1 MHNLDFDYEEPVE
14 KRFEDL
20 CQDLC
25 IDGSVREEAWEKYKD
40 VWANYSIDGDQIQW
54 LVCSLYECCRRC
66 LSDGISGH
74 VDNAYISLSRLL
86 SAAKMSM
93 VQFFHRIRKWAD
105 MTDMLDDMRDRIEL
119 IERQFSVSSVIF
131 RNFGRSF
138 GVLFSDT
145 DYETSQ
151 MRPTGSDLFRFT
163 WLLFIKSRASFP
175 AVTDDLVN
183 SYHLLAC
190 CLDWTLGAV
199 MLSRRR
205 DLINM
210 EQNGLPRDF
219 LTSVAQNKTWCP
231 PHDEPTC
238 MLRPICED
246 NDVNYV
252 ECKTVKEH
260 FFRPFMLRLIE
271 KDLIK
276 LHPSV
281 LGSLLE
287 QENFEI
293 TIQNLNNNYEEY
305 IIGTGD
311 FDERIYLSPNASEE
325 IGSIGESTVQ
335 SDFHLPV
342 GLTPSARRYM
352 LEVSNSG
359 FGGFTETTRRGN
371 ANAGAISR
379 LNGGVNFSNP
389 EARSQNLNQLQILLN
404 GRNNEPC
411 ESLVHLI
418 NAHCSVSPLSTI
430 RERLDNL
437 GEQFQRAYAGLKS
450 INSSGV
456 TITPTANN
464 LAISAA
470 QQRLQLCYPLYYMA
484 LENILLD
491 EIRRIEKKLVT
502 TTPTPLSSSN
512 NSNKTRRTH
521 PDLTT
526 LLAQDTFH
534 RALFICCMEI
544 VMVSCD
550 PPNHHFPWI
559 LEALSLDSVQFFKV
573 VEVLVR
579 NLDLPREIVK
589 YMNQVVEYILDSYA
603 WRTNSSIWSVLKA
616 TGRAPSIEEVIPPE
630 KLDQGSNDCYTRN
643 TTTISPGRK
652 LLTSNVISTKNI
664 KLSPNSYAKQP
675 RLTGSNNSNNNSNSI
690 TSKVSVSRQQN
701 IEFSTNQ
708 PGIYRL
714 LSSGVEDES
723 AQAAAQLLAS
733 GATDSVNIDSGLLG
747 TSDDVGI
754 NQDNVNIDVKP
765 ITEQLVDDYI
775 VNTAVIVT
783 SATTTVNSS
792 NNSTVVTSLTPGS
805 GNTINYF
812 PIRHDSIAIFFRQTY
827 QMASLRLRDLC
838 ERLSLT
844 RELMAKIWTCIE
856 QVIVHETELVR
867 DRCIDQVIMCCIY
880 GICKLVL
887 YRPLTFVD
895 IVQVYRM
902 QPQSYRDI
910 YRRVLINRVSY
921 GRGNTEERGDL
932 SRFYNVIFL
941 PQMKDFIK
949 KAASVRSTYNETDP
963 NCRTGHHSLGSDSLS
978 TDDNT
983 VLNQWTLHPSL
994 SPMPILVNNLAS
1006 NSAAALNL
1014 GLDPTTTSGDIIQAR
1029 RLASNRN
1036 IFISPVKQQVNLSP
1050 KKVIFTVGRSTGKDL
1065 QDVNL
1070 MISSA
1075 ERRASMANLTM
1086 GLKRPAGGGSTTTTY
1101 VANSSPFTVTS
1112 GTSSSR
1118 TVTLVGPSGFTTK
1131 RIDFDM

>member
-1 MHNLDFDYEEPVE
+1 MHNLDFEYEEPVE

-25 IDGSVREEAWEKYKD
+25 IDGS
-40 VWANYSIDGDQIQW
+40 
-54 LVCSLYECCRRC
+54 
-66 LSDGISGH
+66 
-74 VDNAYISLSRLL
+74 
-86 SAAKMSM
+86 
-93 VQFFHRIRKWAD
+93 FFHRIRKWAD

-418 NAHCSVSPLSTI
+418 NTHCSVSPLSTI

-502 TTPTPLSSSN
+502 TNPTPLSSSN
-512 NSNKTRRTH
+512 NSNKTRRTR

-544 VMVSCD
+544 VMLSCD

-643 TTTISPGRK
+643 TTAISPGRK

-675 RLTGSNNSNNNSNSI
+675 RLTGSNNNNNSNSI

-775 VNTAVIVT
+775 VNTAVTVT

-792 NNSTVVTSLTPGS
+792 NNSTVVTSLTSGP

-856 QVIVHETELVR
+856 QVIVHETELLR

-895 IVQVYRM
+895 IVQASGSKVSEYKVYRM

-978 TDDNT
+978 TDNNT

>member
-14 KRFEDL
+14 KRFDDL

-25 IDGSVREEAWEKYKD
+25 IDSSIREEAWDKYKD

-66 LSDGISGH
+66 LSDGISEH
-74 VDNAYISLSRLL
+74 VDNAYVSLSRLL

-105 MTDMLDDMRDRIEL
+105 MTDMMDDMRDRIEL
-119 IERQFSVSSVIF
+119 LERQFSVSSVIF

-145 DYETSQ
+145 EYETSQ

-190 CLDWTLGAV
+190 CLDWILGAV

-210 EQNGLPRDF
+210 DQNGLPRDF
-219 LTSVAQNKTWCP
+219 LTSVAQSKTWCP

-238 MLRPICED
+238 MLRQICED

-260 FFRPFMLRLIE
+260 FFRPFILRLIE

-287 QENFEI
+287 PENFEI

-305 IIGTGD
+305 IIGTGN
-311 FDERIYLSPNASEE
+311 FDERIYLNPNASEE

-404 GRNNEPC
+404 GRSKEPS
-411 ESLVHLI
+411 ESLVDLI

-430 RERLDNL
+430 RERLEDL
-437 GEQFQRAYAGLKS
+437 GGQFQRAYAGLKS
-450 INSSGV
+450 TACSNSGA
-456 TITPTANN
+456 TIKSTAANS

-484 LENILLD
+484 LENILVD
-491 EIRRIEKKLVT
+491 EIRRIDKRLAT
-502 TTPTPLSSSN
+502 TTPLSSLNNTN
-512 NSNKTRRTH
+512 NSNQTRSR
-521 PDLTT
+521 PYLST

-544 VMVSCD
+544 VMLSCD

-559 LEALSLDSVQFFKV
+559 LEALSLDSIQFFKV
-573 VEVLVR
+573 AEVLIR
-579 NLDLPREIVK
+579 NIDFPREIIK

-603 WRTNSSIWSVLKA
+603 WRSNSSLWSILKA

-630 KLDQGSNDCYTRN
+630 KLDQGSNDCYSRTSAAL
-643 TTTISPGRK
+643 TPGRK
-652 LLTSNVISTKNI
+652 ILTSNIISAKSI
-664 KLSPNSYAKQP
+664 KLSPSSFAKQP
-675 RLTGSNNSNNNSNSI
+675 RLTGSI
-690 TSKVSVSRQQN
+690 TSKIPTSQKN

-708 PGIYRL
+708 TSIHRL
-714 LSSGVEDES
+714 LSTGIEDES

-733 GATDSVNIDSGLLG
+733 GVTDSTSLDSSLLG
-747 TSDDVGI
+747 TPDDVGI
-754 NQDNVNIDVKP
+754 NQDNSNLDVKP
-765 ITEQLVDDYI
+765 MTEQLVDDYI
-775 VNTAVIVT
+775 VNASITVTTATAV
-783 SATTTVNSS
+783 SSTVASVPWSSSS
-792 NNSTVVTSLTPGS
+792 N
-805 GNTINYF
+805 NTINYF
-812 PIRHDSIAIFFRQTY
+812 PTRHDSIAIFFRQTY
-827 QMASLRLRDLC
+827 QVASLRLRDLC
-838 ERLSLT
+838 ERLNLT

-856 QVIVHETELVR
+856 QVIVHETELLR
-867 DRCIDQVIMCCIY
+867 DRCLDQIIMCCIY

-941 PQMKDFIK
+941 QQMKDFIK
-949 KAASVRSTYNETDP
+949 KAAAVRSTHNETDS
-963 NCRTGHHSLGSDSLS
+963 NNRTGHGLGSDSLS
-978 TDDNT
+978 TDDNSL
-983 VLNQWTLHPSL
+983 LNQWTLHPLL
-994 SPMPILVNNLAS
+994 SPMPIQINTLAS
-1006 NSAAALNL
+1006 TNAAAAVNL
-1014 GLDPTTTSGDIIQAR
+1014 GLDATTTSGDMIQAR

-1036 IFISPVKQQVNLSP
+1036 IFISPVKQQVSLSP

-1086 GLKRPAGGGSTTTTY
+1086 GLKRPAAAAVVGGGGGSVDNPST
-1101 VANSSPFTVTS
+1101 FTVTT

-1131 RIDFDM
+1131 RIDFNM

>member
-1 MHNLDFDYEEPVE
+1 
-14 KRFEDL
+14 
-20 CQDLC
+20 
-25 IDGSVREEAWEKYKD
+25 
-40 VWANYSIDGDQIQW
+40 
-54 LVCSLYECCRRC
+54 
-66 LSDGISGH
+66 
-74 VDNAYISLSRLL
+74 
-86 SAAKMSM
+86 
-93 VQFFHRIRKWAD
+93 
-105 MTDMLDDMRDRIEL
+105 MTDMMDDMRDRIEL
-119 IERQFSVSSVIF
+119 LERQFSVSSVIF

-145 DYETSQ
+145 EYETSQ

-190 CLDWTLGAV
+190 CLDWILGAV

-210 EQNGLPRDF
+210 DQNGLPRDF
-219 LTSVAQNKTWCP
+219 LTSVAQSKTWCP

-238 MLRPICED
+238 MLRQICED

-260 FFRPFMLRLIE
+260 FFRPFILRLIE

-287 QENFEI
+287 PENFEI

-305 IIGTGD
+305 IIGTGN
-311 FDERIYLSPNASEE
+311 FDERIYLNPNASEE

-404 GRNNEPC
+404 GRSKEPS
-411 ESLVHLI
+411 ESLVDLI

-430 RERLDNL
+430 RERLEDL
-437 GEQFQRAYAGLKS
+437 GGQFQRAYAGLKS
-450 INSSGV
+450 TACSNSGA
-456 TITPTANN
+456 TIKSTAANS

-484 LENILLD
+484 LENILVD
-491 EIRRIEKKLVT
+491 EIRRIDKRLAT
-502 TTPTPLSSSN
+502 TTPLSSLNNTN
-512 NSNKTRRTH
+512 NSNQTRSR
-521 PDLTT
+521 PYLST

-544 VMVSCD
+544 VMLSCD

-559 LEALSLDSVQFFKV
+559 LEALSLDSIQFFKV
-573 VEVLVR
+573 AEVLIR
-579 NLDLPREIVK
+579 NIDFPREIIK

-603 WRTNSSIWSVLKA
+603 WRSNSSLWSILKA

-630 KLDQGSNDCYTRN
+630 KLDQGSNDCYSRTSAAL
-643 TTTISPGRK
+643 TPGRK
-652 LLTSNVISTKNI
+652 ILTSNIISAKSI
-664 KLSPNSYAKQP
+664 KLSPSSFAKQP
-675 RLTGSNNSNNNSNSI
+675 RLTGSI
-690 TSKVSVSRQQN
+690 TSKIPTSQKN

-708 PGIYRL
+708 TSIHRL
-714 LSSGVEDES
+714 LSTGIEDES

-733 GATDSVNIDSGLLG
+733 GVTDSTSLDSSLLG
-747 TSDDVGI
+747 TPDDVGI
-754 NQDNVNIDVKP
+754 NQDNSNLDVKP
-765 ITEQLVDDYI
+765 MTEQLVDDYI
-775 VNTAVIVT
+775 VNASITVTTATAV
-783 SATTTVNSS
+783 SSTVASVPWSSSS
-792 NNSTVVTSLTPGS
+792 N
-805 GNTINYF
+805 NTINYF
-812 PIRHDSIAIFFRQTY
+812 PTRHDSIAIFFRQTY
-827 QMASLRLRDLC
+827 QVASLRLRDLC
-838 ERLSLT
+838 ERLNLT

-856 QVIVHETELVR
+856 QVIVHETELLR
-867 DRCIDQVIMCCIY
+867 DRCLDQIIMCCIY

-941 PQMKDFIK
+941 QQMKDFIK
-949 KAASVRSTYNETDP
+949 KAAAVRSTHNETDS
-963 NCRTGHHSLGSDSLS
+963 NNRTGHGLGSDSLS
-978 TDDNT
+978 TDDNSL
-983 VLNQWTLHPSL
+983 LNQWTLHPLL
-994 SPMPILVNNLAS
+994 SPMPIQINTLAS
-1006 NSAAALNL
+1006 TNAAAAVNL
-1014 GLDPTTTSGDIIQAR
+1014 GLDATTTSGDMIQAR

-1036 IFISPVKQQVNLSP
+1036 IFISPVKQQVSLSP

-1086 GLKRPAGGGSTTTTY
+1086 GLKRPAAAAVVGGGGGSVDNPST
-1101 VANSSPFTVTS
+1101 FTVTT

-1131 RIDFDM
+1131 RIDFNM

>member
-1 MHNLDFDYEEPVE
+1 MHNIDFEYEEPVE
-14 KRFEDL
+14 KRFDDL

-25 IDGSVREEAWEKYKD
+25 IDGSIREEAWEKYKD

-66 LSDGISGH
+66 LSDEISGH
-74 VDNAYISLSRLL
+74 VDNTYVSLSRLL

-119 IERQFSVSSVIF
+119 LERQFSVSSVIF

-138 GVLFSDT
+138 GVLFSDV

-293 TIQNLNNNYEEY
+293 TVQNLNNNYEEY

-352 LEVSNSG
+352 VEVSNSG

-404 GRNNEPC
+404 GRNKEPSD
-411 ESLVHLI
+411 SLVNLI
-418 NAHCSVSPLSTI
+418 DTHCSTSPLSTI
-430 RERLDNL
+430 HERLNDL

-450 INSSGV
+450 TNSTSGV
-456 TITPTANN
+456 TITPTTTTANS

-484 LENILLD
+484 LENILMD
-491 EIRRIEKKLVT
+491 EIRRIEKRLATSNPNT
-502 TTPTPLSSSN
+502 TTTTTTTTTTPLSSSTAN
-512 NSNKTRRTH
+512 NVNQTHRTS

-544 VMVSCD
+544 VMLCCD
-550 PPNHHFPWI
+550 PPSHHFPWI
-559 LEALSLDSVQFFKV
+559 LEALNLDSVQFFKV

-579 NLDLPREIVK
+579 NIDLPREIVK

-603 WRTNSSIWSVLKA
+603 WRTKSSIWSVLKA
-616 TGRAPSIEEVIPPE
+616 TGRAPSIEEVISPE
-630 KLDQGSNDCYTRN
+630 KLDQGSNDCYTR
-643 TTTISPGRK
+643 TTSTISPGRK
-652 LLTSNVISTKNI
+652 LLTSNVISAKNI
-664 KLSPNSYAKQP
+664 KLSPSSYAKQP
-675 RLTGSNNSNNNSNSI
+675 RLTGSI
-690 TSKVSVSRQQN
+690 TSKVPISRQQN
-701 IEFSTNQ
+701 IEFPTNQ
-708 PGIYRL
+708 TAIYRL
-714 LSSGVEDES
+714 LSSGVDDES

-733 GATDSVNIDSGLLG
+733 GATE
-747 TSDDVGI
+747 SD
-754 NQDNVNIDVKP
+754 NANIDVKP

-775 VNTAVIVT
+775 VN
-783 SATTTVNSS
+783 SAITVTTTVSTTVNTS
-792 NNSTVVTSLTPGS
+792 STVVAPVSSGS
-805 GNTINYF
+805 GNIMNYF
-812 PIRHDSIAIFFRQTY
+812 PTRHDSIAIFFRQTY
-827 QMASLRLRDLC
+827 QVASLRLRDLC
-838 ERLSLT
+838 ERLNLT

-856 QVIVHETELVR
+856 QVIVHETELLR
-867 DRCIDQVIMCCIY
+867 DRCLDQIILCCLY

-895 IVQVYRM
+895 IVQVYRT

-932 SRFYNVIFL
+932 SRFYNFIFL

-949 KAASVRSTYNETDP
+949 KAAAVRSTYNETDP
-963 NCRTGHHSLGSDSLS
+963 NSRTGHHHTLGADSLS
-978 TDDNT
+978 TDNNS

-994 SPMPILVNNLAS
+994 SPMPIQVNNLAS
-1006 NSAAALNL
+1006 NSAAAINL
-1014 GLDPTTTSGDIIQAR
+1014 GLDTTATSGDMQAK

-1050 KKVIFTVGRSTGKDL
+1050 KKVIFTIGRSTGKDL

-1101 VANSSPFTVTS
+1101 VANPSGFTVTS
-1112 GTSSSR
+1112 GTSSTPR
-1118 TVTLVGPSGFTTK
+1118 TVTLVGPSGFTAK

>member
-1 MHNLDFDYEEPVE
+1 
-14 KRFEDL
+14 
-20 CQDLC
+20 
-25 IDGSVREEAWEKYKD
+25 
-40 VWANYSIDGDQIQW
+40 
-54 LVCSLYECCRRC
+54 
-66 LSDGISGH
+66 
-74 VDNAYISLSRLL
+74 
-86 SAAKMSM
+86 
-93 VQFFHRIRKWAD
+93 
-105 MTDMLDDMRDRIEL
+105 
-119 IERQFSVSSVIF
+119 
-131 RNFGRSF
+131 
-138 GVLFSDT
+138 
-145 DYETSQ
+145 
-151 MRPTGSDLFRFT
+151 
-163 WLLFIKSRASFP
+163 
-175 AVTDDLVN
+175 
-183 SYHLLAC
+183 
-190 CLDWTLGAV
+190 

-210 EQNGLPRDF
+210 DQNGLPRDF
-219 LTSVAQNKTWCP
+219 LTSVAQSKTWCP

-238 MLRPICED
+238 MLRQICED

-260 FFRPFMLRLIE
+260 FFRPFILRLIE

-287 QENFEI
+287 PENFEI

-305 IIGTGD
+305 IIGTGN
-311 FDERIYLSPNASEE
+311 FDERIYLNPNASEE

-404 GRNNEPC
+404 GRSKEPS
-411 ESLVHLI
+411 ESLVDLI

-430 RERLDNL
+430 RERLEDL
-437 GEQFQRAYAGLKS
+437 GGQFQRAYAGLKS
-450 INSSGV
+450 TACSNSGA
-456 TITPTANN
+456 TIKSTAANS

-484 LENILLD
+484 LENILVD
-491 EIRRIEKKLVT
+491 EIRRIDKRLAT
-502 TTPTPLSSSN
+502 TTPLSSLNNTN
-512 NSNKTRRTH
+512 NSNQTRSR
-521 PDLTT
+521 PYLST

-544 VMVSCD
+544 VMLSCD

-559 LEALSLDSVQFFKV
+559 LEALSLDSIQFFKV
-573 VEVLVR
+573 AEVLIR
-579 NLDLPREIVK
+579 NIDFPREIIK

-603 WRTNSSIWSVLKA
+603 WRSNSSLWSILKA

-630 KLDQGSNDCYTRN
+630 KLDQGSNDCYSRTSAAL
-643 TTTISPGRK
+643 TPGRK
-652 LLTSNVISTKNI
+652 ILTSNIISAKSI
-664 KLSPNSYAKQP
+664 KLSPSSFAKQP
-675 RLTGSNNSNNNSNSI
+675 RLTGSI
-690 TSKVSVSRQQN
+690 TSKIPTSQKN

-708 PGIYRL
+708 TSIHRL
-714 LSSGVEDES
+714 LSTGIEDES

-733 GATDSVNIDSGLLG
+733 GVTDSTSLDSSLLG
-747 TSDDVGI
+747 TPDDVGI
-754 NQDNVNIDVKP
+754 NQDNSNLDVKP
-765 ITEQLVDDYI
+765 MTEQLVDDYI
-775 VNTAVIVT
+775 VNASITVTTATAV
-783 SATTTVNSS
+783 SSTVASVPWSSSS
-792 NNSTVVTSLTPGS
+792 N
-805 GNTINYF
+805 NTINYF
-812 PIRHDSIAIFFRQTY
+812 PTRHDSIAIFFRQTY
-827 QMASLRLRDLC
+827 QVASLRLRDLC
-838 ERLSLT
+838 ERLNLT

-856 QVIVHETELVR
+856 QVIVHETELLR
-867 DRCIDQVIMCCIY
+867 DRCLDQIIMCCIY

-941 PQMKDFIK
+941 QQMKDFIK
-949 KAASVRSTYNETDP
+949 KAAAVRSTHNETDS
-963 NCRTGHHSLGSDSLS
+963 NNRTGHGLGSDSLS
-978 TDDNT
+978 TDDNSL
-983 VLNQWTLHPSL
+983 LNQWTLHPLL
-994 SPMPILVNNLAS
+994 SPMPIQINTLAS
-1006 NSAAALNL
+1006 TNAAAAVNL
-1014 GLDPTTTSGDIIQAR
+1014 GLDATTTSGDMIQAR

-1036 IFISPVKQQVNLSP
+1036 IFISPVKQQVSLSP

-1086 GLKRPAGGGSTTTTY
+1086 GLKRPAAAAVVGGGGGSVDNPST
-1101 VANSSPFTVTS
+1101 FTVTT

-1131 RIDFDM
+1131 RIDFNM